1 MNGSDDEF
9 DEFLRRR
16 RPMFGDP
23 GDGLEP
29 PAELDRIVLR
39 QAREAIEA
47 EKPQRMFRAPNWGM
61 PVALAATLVLAFTII
76 LRVGM
81 PGKDAAPEVTVQNV
95 ARTVEYPPP
104 PAAAAANAPAP
115 APAQPALQDGPIVVD
130 LAASGAEA
138 QTAPARRLD
147 KVADNARTRPAPG
160 FVSEEEANRYSAPAE
175 TARGRTASRDQ
186 SAGVVING
194 QLAEVTTSGE
204 LRAESAA
211 DSAKAEAPAPEWRR
225 DSKTWLAEIE
235 RLRASGDVARADAEL
250 TEYKRQHRAYAGA
263 PDR

>member
-1 MNGSDDEF
+1 MSGADDEF
-9 DEFLRRR
+9 DDFLRRR
-16 RPMFGDP
+16 RPMFGQS

-81 PGKDAAPEVTVQNV
+81 PAKDAAPEVTVRNV
-95 ARTVEYPPP
+95 ARTVEYPAP
-104 PAAAAANAPAP
+104 PAAAPANAPAP

-138 QTAPARRLD
+138 QAAPARRLD
-147 KVADNARTRPAPG
+147 KVADNARTRPAPA

-175 TARGRTASRDQ
+175 
-186 SAGVVING
+186 
-194 QLAEVTTSGE
+194 
-204 LRAESAA
+204 
-211 DSAKAEAPAPEWRR
+211 
-225 DSKTWLAEIE
+225 
-235 RLRASGDVARADAEL
+235 
-250 TEYKRQHRAYAGA
+250 
-263 PDR
+263 